1 LSNNAKGEIAMK
13 KLAVLLSLALFL
25 VLLPSCTSPQVEA
38 LKYEIDE
45 LESEIAELE
54 NLYWDYYSIIDERD
68 TAEFLLGEVQSEL
81 EEANGKIYRLE
92 EELSWYEDNCY
103 CSILEECDFCGAH
116 GTDFALCWIG
126 NDQYCAECLYD
137 KFLDD

>member
-1 LSNNAKGEIAMK
+1 MK
-13 KLAVLLSLALFL
+13 KLAILLSLALL
-25 VLLPSCTSPQVEA
+25 LALLPGCTSPQVEA
-38 LKYEIDE
+38 LNDKIEK
-45 LESEIAELE
+45 LEERNAELE
-54 NLYWDYYSIIDERD
+54 EICWDYYSVVDERD

-92 EELSWYEDNCY
+92 EELNWYEDNCY
-103 CSILEECDFCGAH
+103 CSSLEECDFCGAH

-126 NDQYCAECLYD
+126 NDQYCAKCLYD